1 MGFLALLVIVLI
13 AVALLAPGKLTG
25 ASGSLGGAVRAFK
38 EGLNGKPHNHA
49 RKPRKPE

>member
-25 ASGSLGGAVRAFK
+25 ASGSLGKAVRAFK
-38 EGLNGKPHNHA
+38 EGLKP
-49 RKPRKPE
+49 KPPNDPRQPDKPE